1 MAVLN
6 SKMPFQDP
14 NDLQF
19 QMPRQPGV
27 VERWLRKI
35 FVEDL
40 NLKLTALAITLI
52 LWFAVT
58 GQNKPMTKRIA
69 GIQLSFVHADDME
82 ISNDPPGRVD
92 VTLTGSNDK
101 LAQINPLELV
111 ATVLVGDHKIGDRV
125 VRLSRDRVKMNL
137 PEGVQIE
144 GFQPATIS
152 VRLEPIK
159 ERQVDVEV
167 KLEGKVPE
175 GYEVYAVSSNPA
187 KVTVRGPAGH
197 VDTIDKAP
205 TESISLDG
213 RKGSFDLAQ
222 TAVDIP
228 DQKVDVREAVV
239 DVHVEIGERSLE
251 RVFTGVRVRSASGVE
266 IRPRVA
272 NVTLSGPPSAFAQ
285 LRLEDIKVVVDTSGA
300 KSPRLELPAGIQER
314 VKLSS
319 IKPTS
324 FSIVR

>member
-1 MAVLN
+1 MAALN

-19 QMPRQPGV
+19 QIPRQPGGA
-27 VERWLRKI
+27 ERTLRKI

-58 GQNKPMTKRIA
+58 GQNKPITKRIA
-69 GIQLSFVHADDME
+69 GVQLSFVHADDME

-101 LAQINPLELV
+101 LAKINPLELV

-137 PEGVQIE
+137 PEGVQVE

-175 GYEVYAVSSNPA
+175 GYEVYAVSSKPA
-187 KVTVRGPAGH
+187 KVTLRGPAGH
-197 VDTIDKAP
+197 VNTIDKAP

-222 TAVDIP
+222 TAIDIA
-228 DQKVDVREAVV
+228 DQKVDVRDAVV
-239 DVHVEIGERSLE
+239 DVHVEIGEQSVEKLFSE
-251 RVFTGVRVRSASGVE
+251 VPVQSTGGAEV
-266 IRPRVA
+266 RPRVA
-272 NVTLSGPPSAFAQ
+272 NVTLSGPPSAIAQ
-285 LRLEDIKVVVDTSGA
+285 LRPEDIKVVVDTSGTN
-300 KSPRLELPAGIQER
+300 SPRLELPAGVQDR

-319 IKPTS
+319 IKPAS

>member
-14 NDLQF
+14 SDLQF
-19 QMPRQPGV
+19 QIPRRPGG

-69 GIQLSFVHADDME
+69 GVQLSFAHTDDME

-144 GFQPATIS
+144 SFQPATIS

-167 KLEGKVPE
+167 KLEGQVPE
-175 GYEVYAVSSNPA
+175 GYEVFAVSSNPV

-197 VDTIDKAP
+197 VDTINKAP

-222 TAVDIP
+222 TAIDIP
-228 DQKVDVREAVV
+228 DQKVDVRNAVV
-239 DVHVEIGERSLE
+239 DVHVEIGEQSVEKLFSD
-251 RVFTGVRVRSASGVE
+251 VPVQSTSGAEV
-266 IRPRVA
+266 RPRVA
-272 NVTLSGPPSAFAQ
+272 NVTLSGPQSALAQ
-285 LRLEDIKVVVDTSGA
+285 LRPEDIKVVVDTSGT
-300 KSPRLELPAGIQER
+300 KSPRLELPSRMQDRI
-314 VKLSS
+314 KLRS
-319 IKPTS
+319 IKPAS